1 VDFSFTETQSMLR
14 DTLRRYLADAYD
26 FDKRQAMLASEAKH
40 DPGIWKALATEIGIL
55 GAPFA
60 EGHGGFGGGPLD
72 SMVIMEELGR
82 AMACEPYLPTVVVG
96 GGAIELAGGALA
108 DELIPGIIGGDII
121 IAFAWAERQARYNL
135 ANLRTRASA
144 DGAGWTLSGEKAVV
158 IGAPYATHY
167 LVTART
173 GGAEDEAAGVSLFLV
188 PADAPGIA
196 RRDYPTVDGYLAS
209 ELSFEKAKAGP
220 QALLGEEGH
229 ALPLIEEIF
238 DRAVAATCAE
248 AAGSMRRLHELTM
261 DYARQRTQFGQP
273 IGRFQVIQ
281 HRLVDMFMDVEQAV
295 SMTYMAT
302 LKLGLPA
309 AERARAVSQAKAKIA
324 RGARFLGQSAV
335 QIHGG
340 IGITTEL
347 AAGHYFKR
355 LTMLE
360 SAFGDADF
368 HLGRIEAAISAEAA

>member
-1 VDFSFTETQSMLR
+1 MDFSFTETQSMLR
-14 DTLRRYLADAYD
+14 DTLRRYLADNYD
-26 FDKRQAMLASEAKH
+26 FDRRQAILASGAKR
-40 DPGIWKALATEIGIL
+40 DPGIWKALASEIGIL

-60 EGHGGFGGGPLD
+60 ERHGGFGGGPVD

-82 AMACEPYLPTVVVG
+82 AIACEPYLPTVVIG
-96 GGAIELAGGALA
+96 GGALDLAGGALA
-108 DELIPGIIGGDII
+108 DELIPGIIGGDVI

-135 ANLRTRASA
+135 ANIRTRAAA
-144 DGAGWTLSGEKAVV
+144 DGSGWTLSGEKAVV
-158 IGAPYATHY
+158 IAAPYATHY

-173 GGAEDEAAGVSLFLV
+173 GGADDEAAGVSLFLV
-188 PADAPGIA
+188 PADAQGIA
-196 RRDYPTVDGYLAS
+196 RRDYPTVDGHLAS

-220 QALLGEEGH
+220 HALIGEEGH
-229 ALPLIEEIF
+229 ALPLLEELF
-238 DRAVAATCAE
+238 DRAVAASCAE
-248 AAGSMRRLHELTM
+248 AAGTMRRLHELTM
-261 DYARQRTQFGQP
+261 DYAKQRTQFGQP

-281 HRLVDMFMDVEQAV
+281 HRLVDMFMEVEQAV

-309 AERARAVSQAKAKIA
+309 GERARAVSQAKAKIA

-360 SAFGDADF
+360 SAYGDADF
-368 HLGRIEAAISAEAA
+368 HLGRIEEAIAAEAA

>member
-1 VDFSFTETQSMLR
+1 MDFSFTETQSMLR
-14 DTLRRYLADAYD
+14 DTLRRYLAEAYD
-26 FDKRQAMLASEAKH
+26 FDRRQAMLASPARR
-40 DPGIWKALATEIGIL
+40 DPGIWKALATELGIL

-60 EGHGGFGGGPLD
+60 EQHGGFGGGPVD

-82 AMACEPYLPTVVVG
+82 AIACEPYLSTVVVG
-96 GGAIELAGGALA
+96 GRALEAAGGALA
-108 DELIPGIIGGDII
+108 DALIPGIIAGEII
-121 IAFAWAERQARYNL
+121 IAFAWAERQARYNM
-135 ANLRTRASA
+135 AHLRTRASA

-158 IGAPYATHY
+158 IAAPYATHY

-173 GGAEDEAAGVSLFLV
+173 GGADDEAAGVSLFLV

-196 RRDYPTVDGYLAS
+196 RRDYPTVDGHLAADI
-209 ELSFEKAKAGP
+209 SFEKAKAGP
-220 QALLGEEGH
+220 QALVGAEGH
-229 ALPLIEEIF
+229 ALPILEELF

-248 AAGSMRRLHELTM
+248 AAGTMRRLHELTL

-273 IGRFQVIQ
+273 IGKFQVIQ
-281 HRLVDMFMDVEQAV
+281 HRLVDMFMEVEQAV

-309 AERARAVSQAKAKIA
+309 AARARAVSQAKAKIA

-340 IGITTEL
+340 IGITNEL

-368 HLGRIEAAISAEAA
+368 HFGRIEQAISAEAA